1 MASRATE
8 TFTAASSAL
17 PAVSRV
23 GTADEKA
30 DRHDLLAPT
39 VKPHD
44 GSETPSDDIENPQ
57 NGVFHQYIEKNGREF
72 LVTWTKEE
80 EKRIVRKADFLF
92 LPIFAVS
99 NHGCPYADLMRSY

>member
-8 TFTAASSAL
+8 TFAAAASAL
-17 PAVSRV
+17 PAVSRI

-30 DRHDLLAPT
+30 DKHDLSASRVT
-39 VKPHD
+39 PHD

-57 NGVFHQYIEKNGREF
+57 NGVFHQYIQKDGRDF

-80 EKRIVRKADFLF
+80 ERRIVRKADFLF
-92 LPIFAVS
+92 LPIFAVCKHQIS
-99 NHGCPYADLMRSY
+99 TRGLK